1 MNQDRPKEVRY
12 WLRPLTRLAH
22 MYFAVSRGMTLGVR
36 AACFDEQGRVF
47 LVRHSYLPGWHF
59 PGGGVDRRE
68 TAFEG
73 LVRELREEGN
83 LELTAPPFLVQ
94 VYYNPGTSKRDH
106 VVFFRCDD
114 VRQLRPKIADMEI
127 AAARF
132 FALEDLPQDTT
143 PATRRRLAELA
154 GTAKPDAVW

>member
-1 MNQDRPKEVRY
+1 MDQDRPKEVRN
-12 WLRPLTRLAH
+12 WLWPLTRLAH

-36 AACFDEQGRVF
+36 AACFDYQGRVF
-47 LVRHSYLPGWHF
+47 LVRHSYLPGWHL
-59 PGGGVDRRE
+59 PGGGVDRHE
-68 TAFEG
+68 TAFDG

-83 LELTAPPFLVQ
+83 LELTGPPRLVQ

-114 VRQLRPKIADMEI
+114 VRQVRPKVADLEI
-127 AAARF
+127 AAAGF
-132 FALEDLPQDTT
+132 FAPDDLPADTT

-154 GTAKPDAVW
+154 GTAAPAMFW